1 MGAIP
6 FILFAGNCNVLEG
19 FASTQGII
27 KMTKG
32 SGITAIGLAAML
44 PAEFFLT
51 ASGLATFRAS
61 RKSKRRSHRGCA
73 FCSTLPEYQLRAN
86 SLPKLMIGLT
96 SEICGLE
103 KSWRERG

>member
-6 FILFAGNCNVLEG
+6 FILFAGNYNVLEG

-32 SGITAIGLAAML
+32 SGITAIGLAALL

-51 ASGLATFRAS
+51 ASGLANFRAS
-61 RKSKRRSHRGCA
+61 RKSKRRSHRAAAPFALLFQHINFERIPC
-73 FCSTLPEYQLRAN
+73 QN
-86 SLPKLMIGLT
+86 S
-96 SEICGLE
+96 
-103 KSWRERG
+103 